1 MSSFSSM
8 CVTPAPS
15 SLTAVPSDVNG
26 SAPRSKSVLNTTNSC
41 VVGPALVM
49 LNFTLRVDA
58 VPGVTAMPKS
68 FSATSTVVSSESDV
82 DGPADGS
89 AVLSLQPDD
98 TKPIVR
104 TTNNSK
110 TFLIPASSRQL
121 PRQCVPRMGL
131 RALARALDQRFEV
144 DETLP
149 QTPLD
154 RRAHNAPGQLAHP
167 AEGQLE
173 TLAPFHAGPGDAD
186 PRRAVADV
194 LREHAGKDRAD
205 QRADITRDAVAGHRD
220 RALFR
225 RRDVGDDRRGSRSR
239 VAVRESQQRHPSD
252 ERDRPAEETKTDR
265 CDDARCERR
274 RKHEFPSASVAQRA
288 RVPDDEHP
296 CRGLHE
302 ERDAAARL

>member
-68 FSATSTVVSSESDV
+68 FSATSTVVSSEPD
-82 DGPADGS
+82 ADGS
-89 AVLSLQPDD
+89 AVLSLHPDD

-104 TTNNSK
+104 TTNNNK

-121 PRQCVPRMGL
+121 PRQCIPRMAR
-131 RALARALDQRFEV
+131 RALARALDHRFEV
-144 DETLP
+144 NEALP
-149 QTPLD
+149 QAPLN
-154 RRAHNAPGQLAHP
+154 RRARKAPAQLAHP

-173 TLAPFHAGPGDAD
+173 ILDPFHAGTGA
-186 PRRAVADV
+186 
-194 LREHAGKDRAD
+194 
-205 QRADITRDAVAGHRD
+205 
-220 RALFR
+220 
-225 RRDVGDDRRGSRSR
+225 VGDDLEPRIAQDGPLVVANLKQPRRFPPCLGHL
-239 VAVRESQQRHPSD
+239 VGQLDACD
-252 ERDRPAEETKTDR
+252 ERDRARPGADAFALRADDLDGRPEDPSRRPIPVAQPIPHPLGRSVDTHDGAVQKHVRPAP
-265 CDDARCERR
+265 APASSR
-274 RKHEFPSASVAQRA
+274 RKRPS
-288 RVPDDEHP
+288 
-296 CRGLHE
+296 
-302 ERDAAARL
+302 